1 MSQIT
6 RGPRP
11 IEDVAVG
18 YAVDLYNRLR
28 CERGWRADAFMLL
41 SREYARFVRMTI
53 AGEFDVVAMW
63 EYGWLV
69 EATHQYLCFKESRH
83 LFGWFHTKARADL
96 QTIGTL
102 LNKLPFSDDERASMG
117 VAYDRMAPIIKMWE
131 TPKARE

>member
-11 IEDVAVG
+11 TEDVAVG

-28 CERGWRADAFMLL
+28 CERGWREDALYLL
-41 SREYARFVRMTI
+41 DNEYARFARMAF

-69 EATHQYLCFKESRH
+69 EATHQYLYYKDSMD
-83 LFGWFHTKARADL
+83 LFILFHIRVCGEL
-96 QTIGTL
+96 EGIGTQL
-102 LNKLPFSDDERASMG
+102 KKLPFSDDERASMG
-117 VAYDRMAPIIKMWE
+117 VAYDRMALIIKMWE
-131 TPKARE
+131 TPEARE